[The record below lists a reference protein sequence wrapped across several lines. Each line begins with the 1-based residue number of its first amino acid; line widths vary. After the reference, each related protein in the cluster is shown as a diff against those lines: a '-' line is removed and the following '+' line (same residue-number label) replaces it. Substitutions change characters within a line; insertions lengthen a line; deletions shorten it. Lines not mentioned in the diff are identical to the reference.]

1 MAYVGVRRRIKP
13 LPSKNILVFWCI
25 WVDLDGARSVWVM
38 ASLRARNRCV
48 SKGQWRVPRIGEV
61 AENVWGVVV
70 RRIVSNASAKFFD
83 L

>member
-1 MAYVGVRRRIKP
+1 MARAACG
-13 LPSKNILVFWCI
+13 
-25 WVDLDGARSVWVM
+25 WV